1 MFFNFELDRANQQ
14 NEQIDGPVIS
24 NINRFSTS
32 SKYILKIF
40 RFIDVKIQF
49 LLLKYH
55 INKNDY

>member
-32 SKYILKIF
+32 SKYILIRF

-49 LLLKYH
+49 LLL
-55 INKNDY
+55 